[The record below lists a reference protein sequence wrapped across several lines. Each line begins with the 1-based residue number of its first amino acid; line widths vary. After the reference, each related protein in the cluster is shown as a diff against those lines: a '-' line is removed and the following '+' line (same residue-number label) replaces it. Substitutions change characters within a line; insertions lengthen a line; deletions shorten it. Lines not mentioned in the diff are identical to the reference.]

1 MPEADALA
9 AFMLS
14 PSSFPRGTLQLVVGA
29 TDTRETGV
37 IMSRLTR
44 LLAVALVALP
54 FTVPAPGSSL
64 AAQGAR
70 SADTVQHSAWD
81 VPWQGRPRDPYVA
94 PAGDRVW
101 FVGQSGN
108 YVAFFTPANGQFRQI
123 AIDSGTHPHTVVVDK
138 QGNAWYAGNM
148 NGMIG
153 RIDGRS
159 LAIRRYPM
167 PEAAARD
174 PHTIDFDSKGN
185 LWFSLQNSNMM
196 GQLDVTTGAVALI
209 RMPTPRSRP
218 YGVVVAP
225 DNTVWFDLFGT
236 NKIGMIAAGTKTVK
250 EYVLPDER
258 ARPRRI
264 ARTSDGGI
272 WYTDYSRGFLGRL
285 DPASGAVKEWELPGK
300 GASLPYAM
308 AVDEQDRLWVVETGV
323 RPNRLVGFDPKSQR
337 FFGHT
342 NIGKDAVNAVR
353 HMVYDPATRAL
364 WYGSDQ
370 GQLGRAVVP
379 RMLPVLQD

>member
-1 MPEADALA
+1 
-9 AFMLS
+9 ML
-14 PSSFPRGTLQLVVGA
+14 
-29 TDTRETGV
+29 TR
-37 IMSRLTR
+37 SLRLTVAS
-44 LLAVALVALP
+44 LSLFSVALTPDSQVQ
-54 FTVPAPGSSL
+54 
-64 AAQGAR
+64 AQSRATTPD
-70 SADTVQHSAWD
+70 SVQHSAWD

-101 FVGQSGN
+101 FVGQAGN
-108 YVAFFTPANGQFRQI
+108 YVAYFTPADGQFKQI

-167 PEAAARD
+167 PQAAARD
-174 PHTIDFDSKGN
+174 PHTIDFDARGN

-196 GQLDVTTGAVALI
+196 GQLDPNTGKVELI
-209 RMPTPRSRP
+209 TMPTPRSRP

-225 DNTVWFDLFGT
+225 DGFVWFDLFGT
-236 NKIGMIAAGTKTVK
+236 NKIGRIDPATKAVK
-250 EYVLPDER
+250 EYVLPNER
-258 ARPRRI
+258 TRPRRI

-272 WYTDYSRGFLGRL
+272 WYTDYTRGFLGRL
-285 DPASGAVKEWELPGK
+285 DPATGAVKEYELPGK
-300 GASLPYAM
+300 AASLPYAM
-308 AVDEQDRLWVVETGV
+308 TVDEQDRLWVVETGV
-323 RPNRLVGFDPKSQR
+323 RPNRLVGFDPKTQR

-342 NIGKDAVNAVR
+342 DIGENKVNAVR
-353 HMVYDPATRAL
+353 HMVYDPKTRSI
-364 WYGSDQ
+364 WYGSDL

-379 RMLPVLQD
+379 RTLPVIQD